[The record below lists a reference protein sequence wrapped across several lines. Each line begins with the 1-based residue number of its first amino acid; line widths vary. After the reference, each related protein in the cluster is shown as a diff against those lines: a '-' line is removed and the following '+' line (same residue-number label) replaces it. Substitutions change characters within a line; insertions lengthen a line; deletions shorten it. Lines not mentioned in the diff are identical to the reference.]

1 MAKHKRHV
9 QRSIFLKLFF
19 VLLMTGVTI
28 MLLVGFFFR
37 QMFSEPQQEIIKK
50 NAENYAHYVIAE
62 IGDPPDTVKAKQ
74 FASEYGVIIYYKGD
88 KKQWS
93 SSADF
98 NPFQKHG
105 FRKGHLM
112 FGWSKNIYIVSV
124 HTDKGLFVFGLK
136 FVNRAENHELLVFL
150 LLVSIAMVIAILHVS
165 IRRILRPLKG
175 LNEGVRQISQGNFNH
190 QVPVWKPDQLGEL
203 TDSFNSMTKKIK
215 EMILARDQLL
225 LDVSHEMR
233 SPLTRV
239 KMAMEFLPD
248 DANKE
253 SIREDI
259 NELEQMLA
267 EILETERLNSA
278 HQSLKLEK
286 VNITRLVHDL
296 AQKFSDIKPGLDLSG
311 LPESC
316 FVQGDTE
323 RLKMCI
329 RNVIENSL
337 KFSAESANPVR
348 IMIETQDAHHVL
360 KIRDNGQGIPES
372 DLSFIFEPFYRVDK
386 SRSKKTGGYGLG
398 MSLCKKIIEVHKGTI
413 KIESEVGK
421 GTTVIISLPQ

>member
-1 MAKHKRHV
+1 
-9 QRSIFLKLFF
+9 
-19 VLLMTGVTI
+19 
-28 MLLVGFFFR
+28 
-37 QMFSEPQQEIIKK
+37 
-50 NAENYAHYVIAE
+50 
-62 IGDPPDTVKAKQ
+62 
-74 FASEYGVIIYYKGD
+74 
-88 KKQWS
+88 
-93 SSADF
+93 
-98 NPFQKHG
+98 
-105 FRKGHLM
+105 
-112 FGWSKNIYIVSV
+112 
-124 HTDKGLFVFGLK
+124 
-136 FVNRAENHELLVFL
+136 
-150 LLVSIAMVIAILHVS
+150 
-165 IRRILRPLKG
+165 
-175 LNEGVRQISQGNFNH
+175 
-190 QVPVWKPDQLGEL
+190 
-203 TDSFNSMTKKIK
+203 
-215 EMILARDQLL
+215 MILARDQLL